1 MGPYYVYI
9 LECSDHSFYV
19 GFTNDVKRRL
29 AEHQTGFY
37 KNAYT
42 STRRPVKLLYHL
54 QFPKAH
60 QALQFEKQLKGWS
73 RAKKIALMNGKFE
86 RLQILAECRNYTHA
100 KYKPDRCS

>member
-1 MGPYYVYI
+1 MGPNYVYI

-19 GFTNDVKRRL
+19 GFTNDVDRRL

-37 KNAYT
+37 ENAYT

-60 QALQFEKQLKGWS
+60 EALKFERQLKGWS
-73 RAKKIALMNGKFE
+73 RAKKIALMNGEFE

-100 KYKPDRCS
+100 KYKPDGCS